1 MPYQHTLH
9 NSQWAESLI
18 HLMYH
23 LGVRHFCVAPGSRN
37 AVLTLALFRL
47 SRELDGLNL
56 HTHFDERGLGFLALG
71 LARVQQQPVCI
82 ITTSGTAVANLHPAV
97 VEAFETLVPLFI
109 LSADRPDRLLE
120 CGANQ
125 AIRQK
130 HMFGAN
136 ARLSVNLSCPADSQA
151 LNQQIT
157 GFLQQYA
164 QLSLPGPIQLNCQFD
179 EPLYEQAA
187 PVSLDWQRWN
197 QVSRPIP
204 AQTADETVL
213 EIVRSSRSV
222 LILLGQLTPAQHRQL
237 LPWISQLQ
245 CPVIADIASQFR
257 GRREAHLLHYGDLL
271 LAHPAFVAQLQPDL
285 VIQFGGR
292 MVSKRVGQFLEQYL
306 CDSEAQ
312 YLLLSEYDRPL
323 DPTHR
328 ARQQT
333 IPFQRVVEWLPQPSV
348 HPHLQCLIRQHE
360 QLADALP
367 DLVGASWHEASVARL
382 LMRQMPAGSA
392 IMAGNSLSIR
402 MLDSYGRFA
411 AQDIHVYSSRG
422 ASGIDGLVATAAALT
437 SAYEHSYLLVG
448 DTALLHDL
456 NSLALLA
463 GMPAAM
469 TIVVLNN
476 NGGGIFDLLPASQ
489 QTAYEQMFLMP
500 HGFSFQHAA
509 AQFGLDYHEVTDVS
523 ALQNQLTACGPP
535 KRSRLIECRIHDG
548 TTQLKGFIEQIRLL
562 PAISACV

>member
-1 MPYQHTLH
+1 
-9 NSQWAESLI
+9 
-18 HLMYH
+18 MYH

-37 AVLTLALFRL
+37 AAFSLALFRL

-82 ITTSGTAVANLHPAV
+82 VTTSGTAVANLHPAV

-151 LNQQIT
+151 LHQQIS

-179 EPLYEQAA
+179 EPLYEQV
-187 PVSLDWQRWN
+187 PPLPLDWLRLN
-197 QVSRPIP
+197 PVTCATP
-204 AQTADETVL
+204 AQSIDETL
-213 EIVRSSRSV
+213 LDIIRSSRST
-222 LILLGQLTPAQHRQL
+222 LILLGQLTPLQHRQL
-237 LPWISQLQ
+237 LPWISRLR

-257 GRREAHLLHYGDLL
+257 GCDEVHLLHYGDLL

-292 MVSKRVGQFLEQYL
+292 IVSKRVGQFLEQYL
-306 CDSEAQ
+306 RAPEAQ
-312 YLLLSEYDRPL
+312 YLLLSEYDQPL
-323 DPTHR
+323 DPTRR

-333 IPFQRVVEWLPQPSV
+333 ISFERVAEWLPSPSV
-348 HPHLQCLIRQHE
+348 HPNLQLLIRQHQ
-360 QLADALP
+360 QLAEALP
-367 DLVGASWHEASVARL
+367 DLVDGSWHEAAVARL
-382 LMRQMPAGSA
+382 LMCHMPAGSA

-411 AQDIHVYSSRG
+411 ERDIHVYSSRG

-437 SAYEHSYLLVG
+437 SAYQHSYLLVG

-463 GMPAAM
+463 KMPAAI

-500 HGFSFQHAA
+500 HGLAFQHAA
-509 AQFGLDYHEVTDVS
+509 AQFELDYELVADLPGLQKLLTVS
-523 ALQNQLTACGPP
+523 GNP
-535 KRSRLIECRIHDG
+535 KRSRLIECRIHEG
-548 TTQLKGFIEQIRLL
+548 TTRLKGFIEQIRQL
-562 PAISACV
+562 PAISACL